1 MLQERVDLYRYFSV
15 KRGKN
20 SSGYLNT
27 YVPDGTPELNVKKR
41 PAMLICT
48 GGGYGFLSDREK
60 EPVAIRFLSKGYSS
74 FTLEY
79 TVKTAYPVPFL
90 EACMAMIYI
99 RENAEK
105 YFVDRNHVCAVGFS
119 AGGHLAAMLATLFAE
134 KEVKAVLG
142 ERNARPDAVILSYPV
157 ITADPRFWHEGSI
170 RTISGEDEKLAER
183 LSAEKRVTKNSVPA
197 FIWHTAEDD
206 GVPVEKEIRYTYSP
220 YSFFLGE
227 DLSKI
232 SDGYREHAFYSPERT
247 VTQYTFVAETAET
260 GDLDAVFFIPADE
273 DTRVLLSEYANKT
286 VQGGEEVGIDVKNG
300 EEISFL
306 VIGEKDF
313 LPEGTLYRGFPGNYA
328 EKVPGTLTMVKSSK
342 MTFEEFVFSS
352 FSLPEGKFARN
363 DWYNA
368 AVDYLDSNRYDGS
381 VVWTGE
387 AYNFADSLLRW
398 YEYDLTVP
406 AGGRTVNRVSA
417 PLYPSIDA
425 DYSPAVYSYE
435 YLLSPAASWADF
447 GTLEISINTPYYLLW
462 HSGKFTAKE
471 GGYAYFSDSLPQGEL
486 VFSLCESE
494 NPEWQ
499 NNGSWWLGTFIVVG
513 GVVAAILLVAE
524 IAGLIVLIVFAVKAL
539 TAKN

>member
-1 MLQERVDLYRYFSV
+1 MKKFFAILPIVFALCFSPLAVRGAGANSAQRYWEGRAAGGLVVVTEECPVTVEKEKLTFEIPAFPEMYYATEEEF
-15 KRGKN
+15 
-20 SSGYLNT
+20 SGYRASVT
-27 YVPDGTPELNVKKR
+27 
-41 PAMLICT
+41 A
-48 GGGYGFLSDREK
+48 
-60 EPVAIRFLSKGYSS
+60 
-74 FTLEY
+74 EY
-79 TVKTAYPVPFL
+79 TFYNP
-90 EACMAMIYI
+90 EEY
-99 RENAEK
+99 
-105 YFVDRNHVCAVGFS
+105 D
-119 AGGHLAAMLATLFAE
+119 AAMKLVFPFGMTFYN
-134 KEVKAVLG
+134 AVTYLG
-142 ERNARPDAVILSYPV
+142 EPFDDTARYQ
-157 ITADPRFWHEGSI
+157 ITA
-170 RTISGEDEKLAER
+170 
-183 LSAEKRVTKNSVPA
+183 
-197 FIWHTAEDD
+197 D
-206 GVPVEKEIRYTYSP
+206 GVPVKKEIRYTYSP
-220 YSFFLGE
+220 YSFSLGE

-260 GDLDAVFFIPADE
+260 GDLEAVFFIPSDE

-313 LPEGTLYRGFPGNYA
+313 VPEGTLYRGFPGNDA

-368 AVDYLDSNRYDGS
+368 AVDYLDDNTNNGS
-381 VVWTGE
+381 VVWTGA

-406 AGGRTVNRVSA
+406 AGGRTVNSVSA

-462 HSGKFTAKE
+462 SGGFTAKE

-486 VFSLCESE
+486 VFFLCESE
-494 NPEWQ
+494 DPEWQ
-499 NNGSWWLGTFIVVG
+499 NNGSWWLTALIVALF
-513 GVVAAILLVAE
+513 VVALLILFAA

>member
-1 MLQERVDLYRYFSV
+1 MKKFFAILPIVLALCFSPLAVRGASANSAQRYWE
-15 KRGKN
+15 GKAAGGLVVVTEECPVTVEKEKLTFEIPAFPEMYYATEEEF
-20 SSGYLNT
+20 SGY
-27 YVPDGTPELNVKKR
+27 VANVT
-41 PAMLICT
+41 A
-48 GGGYGFLSDREK
+48 
-60 EPVAIRFLSKGYSS
+60 
-74 FTLEY
+74 EY
-79 TVKTAYPVPFL
+79 TFYNP
-90 EACMAMIYI
+90 EEY
-99 RENAEK
+99 
-105 YFVDRNHVCAVGFS
+105 D
-119 AGGHLAAMLATLFAE
+119 AAMKLVFPFGMTFYND
-134 KEVKAVLG
+134 VTYLG
-142 ERNARPDAVILSYPV
+142 EPFDDTARYQ
-157 ITADPRFWHEGSI
+157 ITA
-170 RTISGEDEKLAER
+170 
-183 LSAEKRVTKNSVPA
+183 
-197 FIWHTAEDD
+197 D

-260 GDLDAVFFIPADE
+260 GDLEAVFFIPSDE
-273 DTRVLLSEYANKT
+273 DTRVLLSEYAYKT

-328 EKVPGTLTMVKSSK
+328 EKVQGTLTMVKSSK

-425 DYSPAVYSYE
+425 GYSPAVYSYE

-447 GTLEISINTPYYLLW
+447 GTLEVGINTPYYLLSA
-462 HSGKFTAKE
+462 SGEFSAEDGGFTF
-471 GGYAYFSDSLPQGEL
+471 FSDSLPQGEL

-494 NPEWQ
+494 NPERQ
-499 NNGSWWLGTFIVVG
+499 NNGSWWWVALF
-513 GVVAAILLVAE
+513 VVALLILFAA